1 MSKPIFLVAAT
12 AAMIAATSLAA
23 APNAEAHK
31 YRRGGGWG
39 GVYVAIGPPIVY
51 GGYDYYREG
60 RYVAGP
66 YYYGGRYEPYC
77 HRWGWVYS
85 RSGKAKWR
93 CVAW

>member
-1 MSKPIFLVAAT
+1 MSKPVFLVAAT

-23 APNAEAHK
+23 APNAEAH
-31 YRRGGGWG
+31 RRGGWG

-51 GGYDYYREG
+51 GGYDHYREG

-85 RSGKAKWR
+85 RSGRAKWR

>member
-12 AAMIAATSLAA
+12 AATIAATSLAA
-23 APNAEAHK
+23 VPNAEAH
-31 YRRGGGWG
+31 RRGGGWG